1 MPGGFHG
8 DTTDAFTRK
17 GRTDMQNEAWDYMS
31 NLLNWRR
38 GEANEVIAK
47 GSLKHFMPQNGI
59 YAYERRLGDKQVVV
73 LLNGNDS
80 PLTTTMERTVEIL
93 PFGTTMTDVITGKPV
108 TIEETMTFAPRAVMV
123 LQNWK

>member
-1 MPGGFHG
+1 
-8 DTTDAFTRK
+8 
-17 GRTDMQNEAWDYMS
+17 
-31 NLLNWRR
+31 
-38 GEANEVIAK
+38 
-47 GSLKHFMPQNGI
+47 MPQNGI
-59 YAYERRLGDKQVVV
+59 YAYERILGYKQVVL